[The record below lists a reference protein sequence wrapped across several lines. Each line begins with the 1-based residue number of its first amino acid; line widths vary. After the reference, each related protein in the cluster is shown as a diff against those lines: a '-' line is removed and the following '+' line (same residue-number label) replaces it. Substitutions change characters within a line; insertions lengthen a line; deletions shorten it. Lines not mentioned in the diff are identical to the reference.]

1 MNELEF
7 FLLKLH
13 LCNLDLKNELRV
25 VRYMLSFERC
35 PSKDELFLLLK
46 LGQTQKNDLW
56 NALQSKQLSQK
67 IQQNLKVSHFLTILD
82 KRYPSQ
88 LQEIYSP
95 PVVLFYQGDLE
106 LLDSKKLLGVVGA
119 RQCSSYAL
127 QALTQ
132 LLPNVIQQKLILV
145 SGLAKGVDGLS
156 HQLALKH
163 HGKTIAVIGNGLD
176 ISYPSCNRALQTQI
190 AHAGL
195 LLSEYPLESRP
206 LKYHFPLRNRIIAG
220 LCQTVLVVE
229 ARHHSG
235 SLITANLAL
244 QENRNVLALPGR
256 INDIYSTGC
265 NELIAVGAKPVLNS
279 NDILEEFI

>member
-206 LKYHFPLRNRIIAG
+206 LKYHFPCVI
-220 LCQTVLVVE
+220 
-229 ARHHSG
+229 G
-235 SLITANLAL
+235 SLRGYVK
-244 QENRNVLALPGR
+244 Q
-256 INDIYSTGC
+256 C
-265 NELIAVGAKPVLNS
+265 
-279 NDILEEFI
+279 

>member
-106 LLDSKKLLGVVGA
+106 LLGGPDVVGT
-119 RQCSSYAL
+119 AL
-127 QALTQ
+127 WW
-132 LLPNVIQQKLILV
+132 N
-145 SGLAKGVDGLS
+145 
-156 HQLALKH
+156 LK
-163 HGKTIAVIGNGLD
+163 
-176 ISYPSCNRALQTQI
+176 
-190 AHAGL
+190 
-195 LLSEYPLESRP
+195 
-206 LKYHFPLRNRIIAG
+206 
-220 LCQTVLVVE
+220 
-229 ARHHSG
+229 
-235 SLITANLAL
+235 
-244 QENRNVLALPGR
+244 
-256 INDIYSTGC
+256 
-265 NELIAVGAKPVLNS
+265 
-279 NDILEEFI
+279 

>member
-265 NELIAVGAKPVLNS
+265 NELIADRKSVV
-279 NDILEEFI
+279 